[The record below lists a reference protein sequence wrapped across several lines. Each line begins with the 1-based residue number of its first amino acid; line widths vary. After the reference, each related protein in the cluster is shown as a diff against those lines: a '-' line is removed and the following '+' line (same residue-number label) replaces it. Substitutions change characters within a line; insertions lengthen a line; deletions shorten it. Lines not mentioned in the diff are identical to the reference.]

1 MNIDK
6 ELIDKITQQDFHKCE
21 YLDDMFVIL
30 LDGKIFA
37 PKQGRMFHATYQDAW
52 KHFYN
57 QMHWR
62 VGNYVKNDFAK
73 SLGFDNWWKCNITYP
88 KSNRQIWEEF
98 KEVVFDNGF
107 RIIRWKYAKTNIC
120 SESRT

>member
-1 MNIDK
+1 MEFTK
-6 ELIDKITQQDFHKCE
+6 ELTDKILASDFIQCNN
-21 YLDDMFVIL
+21 LDDAFVIMYN
-30 LDGKIFA
+30 DKIFA

-98 KEVVFDNGF
+98 KKVVFDNGF
-107 RIIRWKYAKTNIC
+107 RIIRWKDAKRDVC
-120 SESRT
+120 SES